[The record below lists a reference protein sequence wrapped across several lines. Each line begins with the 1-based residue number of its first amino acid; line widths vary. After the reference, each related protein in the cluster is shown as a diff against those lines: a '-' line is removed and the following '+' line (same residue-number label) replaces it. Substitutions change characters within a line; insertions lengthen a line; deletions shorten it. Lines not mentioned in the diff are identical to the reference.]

1 MNRAENL
8 KRRLAIA
15 VREAEDAD
23 RVWRATMELDVQPVG
38 DRETLLAA
46 RRLHA
51 VWQEREYAHSRV
63 REFER
68 LIATGSRRSRLER
81 LQSGGSFLAWH
92 ARRRVQR
99 NTVSQ

>member
-1 MNRAENL
+1 MSRAENL

-51 VWQEREYAHSRV
+51 VWQEREQAHARV
-63 REFER
+63 RELDR
-68 LIATGSRRSRLER
+68 LIAAGGQRSRLQR
-81 LQSGGSFLAWH
+81 LQTSGSFLAWH

-99 NTVSQ
+99 NAVSQ